1 MLPWRNMLISALILG
16 LFAVAGTGLVALTES
31 GTAERIAENER
42 QSLLDNLHQ
51 VLPSKLHDNDLYKD
65 SIEVTSPLLGSNK
78 PVAVYRARKQGQP
91 VAVIIA
97 SIAPA
102 GYGGP
107 IKLLIGV
114 RYDGTL
120 TGVRVLYHKET
131 PGLGDAIEVEK
142 SDWILRFAGLSLTNP
157 KESQWKVKKDGGVF
171 DQFTGATITPRLVV
185 RTVLNTLR
193 YYKQNRE
200 MLFASS
206 KSKPK
211 GNNSE

>member
-1 MLPWRNMLISALILG
+1 MLPWRHMLISALILG
-16 LFAVAGTGLVALTES
+16 LFAVVGTGLVALTQAN
-31 GTAERIAENER
+31 TAERIAENER

-51 VLPSKLHDNDLYKD
+51 VLSSELHDNDLYSD
-65 SIEVTSPLLGSNK
+65 SIEVTSPLLGTPK

-97 SIAPA
+97 SIGPT
-102 GYGGP
+102 GYAGP
-107 IKLLIGV
+107 IKLLVGIH
-114 RYDGTL
+114 YDGTVS
-120 TGVRVLYHKET
+120 GVRVLYHKET

-142 SDWILRFAGLSLTNP
+142 SDWILGFEGLSLLNP

-185 RTVLNTLR
+185 ETVLNTLR

-200 MLFASS
+200 KLFAT
-206 KSKPK
+206 KTAPVEKVQP
-211 GNNSE
+211 

>member
-1 MLPWRNMLISALILG
+1 MPWRNMFISALILG
-16 LFAVAGTGLVALTES
+16 LFAVVGTGLVALTEA

-51 VLPSKLHDNDLYKD
+51 VLSQELHDNDLYKD
-65 SIEVTSPLLGSNK
+65 SIEVTSPLLGSSK
-78 PVAVYRARKQGQP
+78 PVAVYRARKQGSP

-107 IKLLIGV
+107 IKLLIGIH
-114 RYDGTL
+114 YDGTIS
-120 TGVRVLYHKET
+120 GVRVLYHKET

-142 SDWILRFAGLSLTNP
+142 SDWILGFNGLSLLNP
-157 KESQWKVKKDGGVF
+157 KESQWRVKKDGGVF

-185 RTVLNTLR
+185 QTVLNTLR

-200 MLFASS
+200 RLFAPLEA
-206 KSKPK
+206 KAE
-211 GNNSE
+211 GNDHE

>member
-1 MLPWRNMLISALILG
+1 MPWRNMLISALILG
-16 LFAVAGTGLVALTES
+16 LFAVVGTGLVAMTEA

-51 VLPSKLHDNDLYKD
+51 VLPQELHDNDLYKD
-65 SIEVTSPLLGSNK
+65 SIEVTSPLLGTPK
-78 PVAVYRARKQGQP
+78 PVAVYRARKQGKP

-97 SIAPA
+97 SIAPT

-107 IKLLIGV
+107 IKLLIGIH
-114 RYDGTL
+114 YDGTVS
-120 TGVRVLYHKET
+120 GVRVLYHKET

-142 SDWILRFAGLSLTNP
+142 SDWILGFNGLSLINP

-185 RTVLNTLR
+185 GTVLNTLR
-193 YYKQNRE
+193 YFKQNRE
-200 MLFASS
+200 MLFA
-206 KSKPK
+206 KKEAKAK
-211 GNNSE
+211 GNDHE

>member
-16 LFAVAGTGLVALTES
+16 LFAVVGTGLVALTEA

-51 VLPSKLHDNDLYKD
+51 VLPSELHDNDLYND
-65 SIEVTSPLLGSNK
+65 SIEVIDPLLGSSK
-78 PVAVYRARKQGQP
+78 PVAVYRARKQGKP
-91 VAVIIA
+91 IAAIIA
-97 SIAPA
+97 SIGPT
-102 GYGGP
+102 GYAGP
-107 IKLLIGV
+107 IKLLVGIH
-114 RYDGTL
+114 YDGTVS
-120 TGVRVLYHKET
+120 GVRVLYHKET

-142 SDWILRFAGLSLTNP
+142 SDWILGFTGLSLINP

-185 RTVLNTLR
+185 NTVLNTLR

-200 MLFASS
+200 MLFA
-206 KSKPK
+206 KTEAAAE
-211 GNNSE
+211 GENHE